1 MREEMTMKKEKKVVA
16 DFMRRLYERGLTTI
30 SGGNISMLCDDH
42 VLMTPSGMDKGRL
55 KAKQI
60 VIMTMDGENLT
71 PDLSPSIEKDM
82 HLAIYKS
89 NPEVNA
95 IVHAHPVIATA
106 FTSTNKSIS
115 TDMLGE
121 LYALLRE
128 PGRVGYATMGT
139 KSLAEQVGEAAKKY
153 RVMLMD
159 NHGVLSIGTNILEA
173 FDRIEL
179 LEIAAKTTLINEFL
193 NQKNRISDEDLKKIA
208 VLKP

>member
-1 MREEMTMKKEKKVVA
+1 MEEKIFKKEKKVVA
-16 DFMRRLYERGLTTI
+16 DYMRRLYERGLTTI
-30 SGGNISMLCDDH
+30 SGGNISILCDDH
-42 VLMTPSGMDKGRL
+42 VLMTPSGLDKGRL

-71 PDLSPSIEKDM
+71 PELTPTIEQDM
-82 HLAIYKS
+82 HLAIYKN
-89 NPEVNA
+89 NPEVKA
-95 IVHAHPVIATA
+95 IVHAHPVTATA
-106 FTSTNKSIS
+106 FTSTDKSIS

-139 KSLAEQVGEAAKKY
+139 TSLAEQVGEAAKKY

-159 NHGVLSIGTNILEA
+159 NHGVLSTGANILEA

-179 LEIAAKTTLINEFL
+179 LEVAAKTTLINEFL
-193 NQKNRISDEDLKKIA
+193 NQKNRISEEDLKKIA

>member
-1 MREEMTMKKEKKVVA
+1 MMKKERKVVA
-16 DFMRRLYERGLTTI
+16 DFMCRLYERGLTTI
-30 SGGNISMLCDDH
+30 SGGNISILCDDH
-42 VLMTPSGMDKGRL
+42 VLMTPSGLDKGRL

-60 VIMTMDGENLT
+60 VIMTLDGENLT
-71 PDLSPSIEKDM
+71 PDLTPTIEKDM

-89 NPEVNA
+89 NPEVKA
-95 IVHAHPVIATA
+95 IVHAHPLTATA
-106 FTSTNKSIS
+106 FTSTDKTIS

-139 KSLAEQVGEAAKKY
+139 MSLAEQVGEASKKY

-159 NHGVLSIGTNILEA
+159 NHGVLATGNTILEA

-193 NQKNRISDEDLKKIA
+193 NQKNCISEEDLKKIA
-208 VLKP
+208 ELKP

>member
-1 MREEMTMKKEKKVVA
+1 MEMKKGKKVVA
-16 DFMRRLYERGLTTI
+16 DYMRRLYERGLTTI

-42 VLMTPSGMDKGRL
+42 VLMTPSGLDKGRL

-71 PDLSPSIEKDM
+71 PDLTPTIEMDM
-82 HLAIYKS
+82 HLAIYK
-89 NPEVNA
+89 NNA
-95 IVHAHPVIATA
+95 DVKAIIHAHPVTATA
-106 FTSTNKSIS
+106 FSSTDKAIS
-115 TDMLGE
+115 TDMLSE

-139 KSLAEQVGEAAKKY
+139 KSLADQVGEAAKKY

-159 NHGVLSIGTNILEA
+159 NHGVLSTGTNILEA

-179 LEIAAKTTLINEFL
+179 LEIAAKTTLINDFL
-193 NQKNRISDEDLKKIA
+193 NQKNPIAEEDLKKIA
-208 VLKP
+208 ALIP

>member
-1 MREEMTMKKEKKVVA
+1 MMKKEKKVVA
-16 DFMRRLYERGLTTI
+16 YFMRRLYERGLTTI
-30 SGGNISMLCDDH
+30 SGGNISMLCDNH
-42 VLMTPSGMDKGRL
+42 VLMTPSGLDKGRL

-60 VIMTMDGENLT
+60 VIMTLDGENLT
-71 PDLSPSIEKDM
+71 PELSPTIEKDM
-82 HLAIYKS
+82 HLAIYK
-89 NPEVNA
+89 NNIEVRA
-95 IVHAHPVIATA
+95 IVHAHPLTATA
-106 FTSTNKSIS
+106 FTSTDKSIS

-139 KSLAEQVGEAAKKY
+139 MSLAEQVGEAAKKY

-159 NHGVLSIGTNILEA
+159 NHGVISTGSNILEA

-193 NQKNRISDEDLKKIA
+193 NQKNSISVEDLKKIA
-208 VLKP
+208 ELKP

>member
-1 MREEMTMKKEKKVVA
+1 
-16 DFMRRLYERGLTTI
+16 
-30 SGGNISMLCDDH
+30 
-42 VLMTPSGMDKGRL
+42 
-55 KAKQI
+55 
-60 VIMTMDGENLT
+60 
-71 PDLSPSIEKDM
+71 M

-95 IVHAHPVIATA
+95 IVHAHPVTATA

-139 KSLAEQVGEAAKKY
+139 KSLAEQVGEAAKKH

>member
-1 MREEMTMKKEKKVVA
+1 MEEKIYKKEKKVVA
-16 DFMRRLYERGLTTI
+16 DYMRRLYERGLTTI
-30 SGGNISMLCDDH
+30 SGGNISILCDDH
-42 VLMTPSGMDKGRL
+42 VLMTPSGQDKGRL

-60 VIMTMDGENLT
+60 VIMSMDGENLT
-71 PDLSPSIEKDM
+71 PELTPTIEKDM
-82 HLAIYKS
+82 HLAIYRN
-89 NPEVNA
+89 NPEVKA
-95 IVHAHPVIATA
+95 IVHAHPVTATA
-106 FTSTNKSIS
+106 FTSTDKSIS

-139 KSLAEQVGEAAKKY
+139 TSLAEQVGEAAKKY

-159 NHGVLSIGTNILEA
+159 NHGVLSTGTTILEA

-193 NQKNRISDEDLKKIA
+193 NQKNCIADEDLKKIA
-208 VLKP
+208 ELKP

>member
-1 MREEMTMKKEKKVVA
+1 MLKNKRKLVA
-16 DFMRRLYERGLTTI
+16 DFMCRLYERRLTTI
-30 SGGNISMLCDDH
+30 SGGNISMLCGNH
-42 VLMTPSGMDKGRL
+42 VLMTPSGIDKGRL
-55 KAKQI
+55 KAKHI
-60 VIMTMDGENLT
+60 VIMTIDGENLT
-71 PDLSPSIEKDM
+71 PDLNPTIEKDM
-82 HLAIYKS
+82 HLAIYK
-89 NPEVNA
+89 NNNQVKA
-95 IVHAHPVIATA
+95 IVHAHPVTATA

-139 KSLAEQVGEAAKKY
+139 TSLAEQVGKAAQKY

-159 NHGVLSIGTNILEA
+159 NHGVLSIGSTILEA

-193 NQKNRISDEDLKKIA
+193 NQKNSITDEDLKKIA
-208 VLKP
+208 ELKP